1 VAVAV
6 AVVDVADDA
15 VGVEDVLEE
24 VVVVVVVVE
33 DVADE
38 AEALQQQVVSIRRMR
53 YSSSLSHEQEQC
65 RTGRTSSFAPRPD
78 SHQDRHLKQHQ
89 LPLTLQVQQAAHT

>member
-53 YSSSLSHEQEQC
+53 YSSFLSLTNRSNA
-65 RTGRTSSFAPRPD
+65 G
-78 SHQDRHLKQHQ
+78 QDVL
-89 LPLTLQVQQAAHT
+89 LPLRRGQTPTKTAT